1 MNQCCVRLHDS
12 VLEGKVLYRPIIIFF
27 IIDAVM
33 CPQHRSAKMKVG
45 YVRLHLYLHYGSII
59 DLILFFCKIFSE
71 CLMLVCCFF
80 SSVLTEMVNLVVQ
93 FFPYLRTQ
101 RILLLQALFIIIRM
115 CSVCLQH
122 QLIFSEKHGRII
134 EMGGGGGEA
143 LCHVISQ
150 NLWH

>member
-1 MNQCCVRLHDS
+1 MNNSSIKKLQTQEMNQCCVRLHDS

-80 SSVLTEMVNLVVQ
+80 LICPDRNGKFSGAVFS
-93 FFPYLRTQ
+93 
-101 RILLLQALFIIIRM
+101 LLAHSKNFITASLIHHHQDVFSLFAALADF
-115 CSVCLQH
+115 L
-122 QLIFSEKHGRII
+122 
-134 EMGGGGGEA
+134 
-143 LCHVISQ
+143 
-150 NLWH
+150 